1 MDSPT
6 SGVQD
11 IRAVP
16 LHIWQRTEAVATEL
30 MAQLTCRHT
39 GTSAIH

>member
-1 MDSPT
+1 MDSA
-6 SGVQD
+6 SAVQD
-11 IRAVP
+11 IVMPLQAVV
-16 LHIWQRTEAVATEL
+16 AVATEL

>member
-1 MDSPT
+1 MDSST

-16 LHIWQRTEAVATEL
+16 LQAVVAVATEL
-30 MAQLTCRHT
+30 MAQLICRHT
-39 GTSAIH
+39 GTLAIH